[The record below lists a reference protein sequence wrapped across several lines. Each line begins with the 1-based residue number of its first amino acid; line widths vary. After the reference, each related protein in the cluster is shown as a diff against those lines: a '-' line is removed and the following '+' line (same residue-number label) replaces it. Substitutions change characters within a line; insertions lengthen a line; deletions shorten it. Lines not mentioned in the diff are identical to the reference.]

1 MAATDPPAPAWRLL
15 VVDDDVD
22 FAESLATLLG
32 LEGHEVRLAHGA
44 AEACDL
50 IADWT
55 PDVALVDIRLGR
67 DDGVA
72 LVGDIH
78 QLRPETVV
86 VMMTAYASLE
96 TAVGALKAGAYD
108 FLIKP
113 FFSYDL
119 DRTLGRCFERLRLV
133 AERDAAED
141 RLRRAQRLDALGQL
155 GGGVAH
161 EFNNT
166 LAVILGN
173 LQLLDERLHDQPMLR
188 EMVED
193 ALGAVHGGMELT
205 SRLLSQARGAP
216 LHAEPTDLAEALP
229 ATCRLLERTL
239 GSGIAVVLDLR
250 PDLPPVLVDRS
261 QLEASLINLSINA
274 RDAMADGGRLIMA
287 ARSGDGFV
295 ELAISDTGPGMPP
308 DLLARATEPFFTTKP
323 AGRGLGLGLAMVAA
337 FAERSGGAL
346 GLDSPPGRGLTAT
359 LHLPIAA
366 TGLGPAAM
374 PRSDAPVP
382 SDRSEGILLVEDDP
396 DVLRTLRRQ
405 LEHLGYRV
413 GVATRAEDAI
423 AAVGDP
429 SINLLMTDVGLAGG
443 RSGFDLVQD
452 AARLRPD
459 IGLILLTAD
468 AGPTRRSPLP
478 GMAFLIKPVDLGTLA
493 RAVRAALQGR
503 AAGSGAKT

>member
-1 MAATDPPAPAWRLL
+1 MAAAEVPASTWRLL
-15 VVDDDVD
+15 VIDDDVD
-22 FAESLATLLG
+22 FAESLAKLLE
-32 LEGHEVRLAHGA
+32 LEGHEVRHVHSA
-44 AEACDL
+44 AAACDL

-55 PDVALVDIRLGR
+55 PDVSLVDIRLGR

-72 LVGDIH
+72 LVGDI
-78 QLRPETVV
+78 QRIRPETVI

-113 FFSYDL
+113 FFNYDL
-119 DRTLGRCFERLRLV
+119 DQTLGRCFERLRLM

-188 EMVED
+188 DLVED
-193 ALGAVHGGMELT
+193 ALGAVRGGMELT

-216 LHAEPTDLAEALP
+216 LHAEPTDLVEILP
-229 ATCRLLERTL
+229 VTCRLLERTL
-239 GSGIAVVLDLR
+239 GSEIAVVLNLP

-274 RDAMADGGRLIMA
+274 RDAMADGGTLTMA
-287 ARSGDGFV
+287 AQSGDGFV
-295 ELAISDTGPGMPP
+295 DLAMSDTGPGIPP
-308 DLLARATEPFFTTKP
+308 ELLARVTEPFFTTKP

-346 GLDSPPGRGLTAT
+346 GLESPPGHSLTAT
-359 LHLPIAA
+359 LRLPIAA
-366 TGLGPAAM
+366 RVPGSATSRGAATVPAGRA
-374 PRSDAPVP
+374 
-382 SDRSEGILLVEDDP
+382 EGILLVEDDP
-396 DVLRTLRRQ
+396 DLLRTLRRQ

-413 GVATRAEDAI
+413 GVASCAEDAI
-423 AAVGDP
+423 AVVGDP
-429 SINLLMTDVGLAGG
+429 SFDLLMTDVGLAGG
-443 RSGFDLVQD
+443 RNGFDLVQD
-452 AARLRPD
+452 AVRLRPD
-459 IGLILLTAD
+459 IGVALLTAD
-468 AGPTRRSPLP
+468 AGRAQRSPVP
-478 GMAFLIKPVDLGTLA
+478 GVAYLIKPVDFGTLA

-503 AAGSGAKT
+503 AVGSGAKT